1 MEHDSY
7 EKARPVIYFQ
17 DIYTLADAL
26 QICKFITSHNGH
38 GINIQDMAELYSA
51 ATGMEADEASMR
63 TCAQRIYTLERCFLV
78 REGITGEDDFLQGKW
93 AHEATHGGP
102 FEGSYLDQEKFGKML
117 EDYYQ
122 QRGWNTGTGIP
133 TRETLKELGLHAVA
147 SDLEKLGKL

>member
-38 GINIQDMAELYSA
+38 GINIQDMANLHSA
-51 ATGMEADEASMR
+51 ATGVEADEASMR
-63 TCAQRIYTLERCFLV
+63 TCAHRIYTLERCFLV

-93 AHEATHGGP
+93 INEATRGGP
-102 FEGSYLDQEKFGKML
+102 FDGSCLDQEKFGKML
-117 EDYYQ
+117 EDYYR
-122 QRGWNTGTGIP
+122 QRGWNTVTGIP
-133 TRETLKELGLHAVA
+133 TRETLEELGLSKTAA
-147 SDLEKLGKL
+147 DLKKMGKL